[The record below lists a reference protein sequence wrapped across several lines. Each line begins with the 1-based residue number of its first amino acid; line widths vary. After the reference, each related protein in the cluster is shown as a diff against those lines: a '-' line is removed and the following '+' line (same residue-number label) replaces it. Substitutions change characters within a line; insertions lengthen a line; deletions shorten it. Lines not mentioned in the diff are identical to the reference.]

1 MIFYRDLTVPFFMP
15 KKLWDVWKYS
25 LGSFSDDKTEQ
36 YDNYIVVVRTILF
49 LSYLVTNCFIISGV
63 VRHWNPPEQTPK
75 YLNKVSVDEQPLER
89 SLVRTKL

>member
-1 MIFYRDLTVPFFMP
+1 MP
-15 KKLWDVWKYS
+15 KKMWDVWKYS

>member
-1 MIFYRDLTVPFFMP
+1 MIFYRELTVPFFMP

>member
-1 MIFYRDLTVPFFMP
+1 MP

>member
-1 MIFYRDLTVPFFMP
+1 MP
-15 KKLWDVWKYS
+15 KKMWDVWKYS

-63 VRHWNPPEQTPK
+63 IRHWNPPEQTPK
-75 YLNKVSVDEQPLER
+75 YLNKVLVDVQPLER

>member
-1 MIFYRDLTVPFFMP
+1 MP

-89 SLVRTKL
+89 SLVRTKM

>member
-1 MIFYRDLTVPFFMP
+1 MIFYRDLTVPFFML

>member
-1 MIFYRDLTVPFFMP
+1 MP

-36 YDNYIVVVRTILF
+36 YDNYIVIVRTILF